1 MRQVLAVMAV
11 QPATPEHL
19 VTRATPEITVL
30 LEMAE
35 LGVTPVIPEIQV
47 APEMRVVE
55 ALADQEERGV
65 HTLQVLAA
73 PGAQVVQVV
82 ALVTPELQV
91 MQVQVQ
97 LLAHQVIPAE
107 LALLVQR
114 ATLGQVE
121 AVLLP
126 ATPEILVEQEQLVAR
141 AT

>member
-1 MRQVLAVMAV
+1 MAV

>member
-47 APEMRVVE
+47 APEMLAVEVQADPVVLVDLTVQ
-55 ALADQEERGV
+55 ALVALGGP
-65 HTLQVLAA
+65 A
-73 PGAQVVQVV
+73 VQVV
-82 ALVTPELQV
+82 VMAVLELRVT
-91 MQVQVQ
+91 QVQVQ
-97 LLAHQVIPAE
+97 QPAHQVTPVE
-107 LALLVQR
+107 LELLVQR
-114 ATLGQVE
+114 AILEQVE
-121 AVLLP
+121 AVLLL
-126 ATPEILVEQEQLVAR
+126 ATPEILAEQARLVAR

>member
-1 MRQVLAVMAV
+1 MAV

-97 LLAHQVIPAE
+97 PLAHQVIPVE
-107 LALLVQR
+107 LELLVQQ
-114 ATLGQVE
+114 AILEQVE
-121 AVLLP
+121 AVLLL
-126 ATPEILVEQEQLVAR
+126 ATPEILAEQARLVAR